1 MFKTEGHNIF
11 FFFGKFLCILAYSA
25 IHSLNLYLNGTKNNK
40 LFQSDFFFKATCSPN
55 ISKCYPVVWFPREKP
70 IVSSFGKE

>member
-1 MFKTEGHNIF
+1 MFKTEGHNI

-40 LFQSDFFFKATCSPN
+40 LFQSDFFLK
-55 ISKCYPVVWFPREKP
+55 PRVP
-70 IVSSFGKE
+70 QIFQNAIL